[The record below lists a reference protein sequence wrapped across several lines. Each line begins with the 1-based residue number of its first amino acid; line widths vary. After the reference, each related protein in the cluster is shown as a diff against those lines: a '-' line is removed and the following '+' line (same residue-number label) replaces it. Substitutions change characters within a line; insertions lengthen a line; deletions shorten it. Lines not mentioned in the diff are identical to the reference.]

1 MGEKRYVMGNLA
13 ITRGAV
19 ESGVRVAAGYPG
31 TPATEILE
39 GFAAYPAIHAEWS
52 CNEKVALEVALGA
65 SLSNVRSMAV
75 MKHNGTNVSTDL
87 LMHLNFTGI
96 AGGLVLVSADDPSG
110 HSSQNEE
117 DSRIL
122 VHTYANLPVFDPS
135 NAREA
140 KSMVKDAYELSEKTQ
155 MCFVLRPVMRVCHS
169 RAVIPF
175 EDYDESSFPK
185 AHWKD
190 DRARYIMSAVEL
202 PELGGI
208 KRPQARHRW
217 LNAKYEE
224 LQELFEGSP
233 YNHVEDGGG
242 NIGLVGCGIGYT
254 YIKEA
259 GAMLG
264 KRYPILKLGTLP
276 VPRKMVLEFLQDK
289 EKVIV
294 FEELEPVVEN
304 LMKQLCQENRIAVE
318 VLGRSGFY
326 PSDGELTVQMVLD
339 AVKQAD
345 PEVEV
350 IEEFQ
355 PREIDIEIPVRTRT
369 QCVGCSYRSLLYN
382 VKRIARRYKGIVFG
396 DIGCHDAG
404 SFKPLELQSTIY
416 CMGAS
421 VGMATGAFF
430 AGEKRP
436 VFSIIGDS
444 TFFHLGLNGLINASY
459 QNGKQVLILCDNATT
474 AMTGFQPHAGSG
486 VDLYGEEA
494 KKVDLDKLG
503 EAIGVSVRHVDPYDI
518 KKTYKTLKEAVQE
531 EGVSLVVSSR
541 PCYLKGSREGIK
553 FFEPRA
559 VHVDQDR
566 CNGCMVCINDF
577 GCPAL
582 IYDADK
588 KKVHIDELT
597 CVKCGM
603 CAIVCKRGAI
613 S

>member
-31 TPATEILE
+31 TPATEILD
-39 GFAAYPAIHAEWS
+39 GFTEYPGVHAEWS

-65 SLSNVRSMAV
+65 SLANVRSMAV

-87 LMHLNFTGI
+87 LMHLNFTGVS
-96 AGGLVLVSADDPSG
+96 GGLVLISADDPSG
-110 HSSQNEE
+110 LSSQNEE

-122 VHTYANLPVFDPS
+122 VHTYANLPVFDPT
-135 NAREA
+135 NAIEA

-155 MCFVLRPVMRVCHS
+155 MCFVVRPVMRVCHS
-169 RAVIPF
+169 RSVIDF
-175 EDYDESSFPK
+175 EDYDEASFPK
-185 AHWKD
+185 AKWKD
-190 DRARYIMSAVEL
+190 DRDRYIMSAVEIR
-202 PELGGI
+202 ELGGI

-217 LNAKYEE
+217 LNDKYKEI
-224 LQELFEGSP
+224 QELFEDSP
-233 YNHVEDGGG
+233 FNHVEDGEG

-259 GAMLG
+259 GQMLN
-264 KRYPILKLGTLP
+264 KRYPILKSCTLP
-276 VPRKMVLEFLQDK
+276 IPKKKVLDFLKNK
-289 EKVIV
+289 EKIIV

-304 LMKQLCQENRIAVE
+304 LLKQLCQEYRISVE

-326 PSDGELTVQMVLD
+326 PSDGELTAKMVLD
-339 AVKQAD
+339 AVRKAD
-345 PEVEV
+345 PEVKV
-350 IEEFQ
+350 INEFK
-355 PREIDIEIPVRTRT
+355 PREVDIEVPVRTRT

-421 VGMATGAFF
+421 VAMATGAFF

-459 QNGKQVLILCDNATT
+459 QNGKQVVILCDNSTT

-486 VDLYGEEA
+486 IDIYGEIA
-494 KKVDLDKLG
+494 PKVDIDKFG
-503 EAIGVSVRHVDPYDI
+503 EAIGVRVHHVESYDI
-518 KKTYKTLKEAVQE
+518 KKTYKTLKEVVQE
-531 EGVSLVVSSR
+531 EGVSLVVVSK
-541 PCYLKGSREGIK
+541 PCYLKGTREGIK
-553 FFEPRA
+553 FFEPRE
-559 VHVDQDR
+559 VHVDQEI
-566 CNGCMVCINDF
+566 CNGCMICINDF
-577 GCPAL
+577 GCPAVV
-582 IYDADK
+582 YDPDR
-588 KKVHIDELT
+588 KKVHIDKLT
-597 CVKCGM
+597 CVHCGM
-603 CAIVCKRGAI
+603 CAEICKRGAI
-613 S
+613 L

>member
-1 MGEKRYVMGNLA
+1 MGEKKYVMGNFA

-19 ESGVRVAAGYPG
+19 ESGVQVAAGYPG
-31 TPATEILE
+31 TPSTEILE
-39 GFAAYPAIHAEWS
+39 GFAEYQGIHAEWS

-75 MKHNGTNVSTDL
+75 MKHNGTNVATDL

-96 AGGLVLVSADDPSG
+96 SGGLVVISADDPAG

-135 NAREA
+135 NAIEA
-140 KSMVKDAYELSEKTQ
+140 KSMVKDAYELSEKTE
-155 MCFVLRPVMRVCHS
+155 MCFILRPVMRVCHS

-175 EDYDESSFPK
+175 EDYDEASFPK
-185 AHWKD
+185 AQWRD
-190 DRARYIMSAVEL
+190 DRDRYIMSGVEVR
-202 PELGGI
+202 ELGGI

-217 LNAKYEE
+217 LNNKYKE

-233 YNHVEDGGG
+233 YNHVEDGEG

-259 GAMLG
+259 AGMLG
-264 KRYPILKLGTLP
+264 KKYPILKLCTLP
-276 VPRKMVLEFLQDK
+276 IPKKKVLGFLQDK

-304 LMKQLCQENRIAVE
+304 LIKQLCQENRIPME

-326 PSDGELTVQMVLD
+326 PPDGELTAQMVLD
-339 AVKQAD
+339 AVKKAD
-345 PEVEV
+345 PEVKV

-355 PREIDIEIPVRTRT
+355 ARKIDIEIPVRTRT
-369 QCVGCSYRSLLYN
+369 QCVGCSYRGLLYN

-459 QNGKQVLILCDNATT
+459 QNGKQVVVLCDNATT

-486 VDLYGEEA
+486 INLYGESA
-494 KKVDLDKLG
+494 KKVDLDKFG
-503 EAIGVSVRHVDPYDI
+503 EAIGVSVHHVDPYDN
-518 KKTYKTLKEAVQE
+518 KRTYETLKEAVQE
-531 EGVSLVVSSR
+531 EGVSVVVSSR
-541 PCYLKGSREGIK
+541 ACYLKGSREGIK
-553 FFEPRA
+553 FFEPRE
-559 VHVDQDR
+559 VHVDQER

-577 GCPAL
+577 GCPTL
-582 IYDADK
+582 IYEADK

-597 CVKCGM
+597 CVHCGM
-603 CAIVCKRGAI
+603 CAVVCKRGAI